1 MRQKSLSRKTDEKK
15 NKRYNLNTLKMN
27 IIQTKD

>member
-15 NKRYNLNTLKMN
+15 NKHYNLNKLKMN